1 MKKLFLMAAALSA
14 VISLSACSD
23 DDDNGGKSAKTV
35 LVKQVIFTD
44 EDSNES
50 ETRSIEYDDQG
61 RISRI
66 ISDDPTSSTY
76 SYSYSDNIV
85 TITITNDESQEY
97 TVTCELNADGYVV
110 KASDPYESEGSFH
123 FFSYDN
129 NGYLERWYTNFY
141 TDQQWR
147 YSWENG
153 NLVSVKEPE
162 AWEQTITYTQIAA
175 TPINFCIDSYV
186 GDYQISELSSWG
198 FMGRQSKFLPEKSTT
213 TSSYDDPR
221 TTTFKYEFNADKT
234 ISKISMTEITEGTH
248 SEERYHN
255 IRFVY

>member
-50 ETRSIEYDDQG
+50 RTLSIEYDDQG

-66 ISDDPTSSTY
+66 TSDDPTSSTY
-76 SYSYSDNIV
+76 SYAYSDNIV
-85 TITITNDESQEY
+85 TITITDDESQEY
-97 TVTCELNADGYVV
+97 TMTCELNAEGYIV
-110 KASDPYESEGSFH
+110 KASEPYEPEGSFY

-129 NGYLERWYTNFY
+129 NGYLERCYTNFY

-147 YSWENG
+147 YNWENG
-153 NLVSVKEPE
+153 NLVSIKEPE
-162 AWEQTITYTQIAA
+162 AWEKTITYTQIAA
-175 TPINFCIDSYV
+175 TPTNFCIDAYN
-186 GDYQISELSSWG
+186 GDYHIEPSFWG
-198 FMGRQSKFLPEKSTT
+198 FMGKQSKFLPEKIVLTRTYDTT
-213 TSSYDDPR
+213 R
-221 TTTFKYEFNADKT
+221 TTNFKYEFNADQT
-234 ISKISMTEITEGTH
+234 ISKISIEEITEGTRL
-248 SEERYHN
+248 EERYSN